1 MTEDRQRYGGAQ
13 TVTATEAARN
23 FGRLVDTVRE
33 SRADIIVERGG
44 VGVVRIA
51 PYIERPFVGR
61 DLVELMRR
69 AAGGAARSS
78 SSQSGGIDDLGRE
91 VEVGRALT
99 NRPEVPRDPWAS

>member
-44 VGVVRIA
+44 VGV
-51 PYIERPFVGR
+51 
-61 DLVELMRR
+61 MRR

-78 SSQSGGIDDLGRE
+78 SSQSGGTDDLGRE

>member
-1 MTEDRQRYGGAQ
+1 
-13 TVTATEAARN
+13 VTATEAARN

-33 SRADIIVERGG
+33 SRTEIIVERGG

-69 AAGGAARSS
+69 AAGGTH
-78 SSQSGGIDDLGRE
+78 DLGRE